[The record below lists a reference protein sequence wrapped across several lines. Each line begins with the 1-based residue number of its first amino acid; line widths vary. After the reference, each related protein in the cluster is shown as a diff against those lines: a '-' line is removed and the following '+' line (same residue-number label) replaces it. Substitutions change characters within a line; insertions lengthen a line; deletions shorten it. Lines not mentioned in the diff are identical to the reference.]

1 MFDWHRDVAAVLR
14 QKTNGLA
21 AGRLEER
28 KGTMKEETELKLLAY
43 VDGEL
48 AQEEA
53 AEVEALLHENRLAAD
68 LVGELRWTSAAMEGN
83 DSSLKVP
90 EGREFYWSK
99 ISRSIELA
107 ERQAER
113 ETRSGSAEPLWRRFW
128 VPLAGFAAVALVM
141 AINVDSPEV
150 GNPAGATKGTSGAAV
165 AEPVWE
171 DASVYEYY
179 DEKERMS
186 VIWVTSGEENE
197 LSTPARE
204 KLFRDDEF

>member
-1 MFDWHRDVAAVLR
+1 
-14 QKTNGLA
+14 
-21 AGRLEER
+21 
-28 KGTMKEETELKLLAY
+28 MKEETELKLLAY

-48 AQEEA
+48 SQEEA
-53 AEVEALLHENRLAAD
+53 AEVEALLYENRLAAD
-68 LVGELRWTSAAMEGN
+68 MVGELRWTGTVMEGN

-90 EGREFYWSK
+90 EGREFYWCK
-99 ISRSIELA
+99 ISRSIEFA
-107 ERQAER
+107 AQQAER
-113 ETRSGSAEPLWRRFW
+113 ETRIGSSEPLWRRIW
-128 VPLAGFAAVALVM
+128 APLAGFAAVALVM
-141 AINVDSPEV
+141 AINVSTPE
-150 GNPAGATKGTSGAAV
+150 GDNPAGASKETSGAAA

-204 KLFRDDEF
+204 NLFRDDEF